1 MLQGLMFPSHYFNH
15 EVELIILS
23 GSATFYSPEEKKSVL
38 LVPPQFHEVAA
49 GSLRCTT
56 YHDDTTVMII
66 AKGDYQLRWECE
78 GKESVEWSSFHRGG
92 HFIRG
97 NSV

>member
-15 EVELIILS
+15 DVELIILS
-23 GSATFYSPEEKKSVL
+23 GSATYYSPEEKKSVL

-49 GSLRCTT
+49 GSSRCTT

-66 AKGDYQLRWECE
+66 AKGDYQLRWEFE
-78 GKESVEWSSFHRGG
+78 GEESVEWSSFHRG
-92 HFIRG
+92 IMSG
-97 NSV
+97 NSVK